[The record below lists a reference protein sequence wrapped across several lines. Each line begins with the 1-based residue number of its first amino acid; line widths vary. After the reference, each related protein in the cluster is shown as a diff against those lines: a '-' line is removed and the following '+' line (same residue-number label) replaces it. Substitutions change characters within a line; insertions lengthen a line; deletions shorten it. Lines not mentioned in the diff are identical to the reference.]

1 MKKAVKQGAVM
12 EKEIPEIFIN
22 GENTMAVYNIDK
34 LKGHRGSA
42 LHGIEITAGRTKT
55 ATASKGH
62 KLRLSTLW
70 AAVKGSAEGRIA
82 AVNHLLDVFHLNIAR
97 MASVFNFFEMI
108 AKDLL

>member
-1 MKKAVKQGAVM
+1 M

-55 ATASKGH
+55 AVA
-62 KLRLSTLW
+62 
-70 AAVKGSAEGRIA
+70 AEGNKFQFSAGRTAVHCSAKGGIA
-82 AVNHLLDVFHLNIAR
+82 TVDHFIHVFNNRSAR
-97 MASVFNFFEMI
+97 M
-108 AKDLL
+108 